1 MLDIKIHQFIDYNIT
16 KIIKIFYLKKES
28 SFYIYYCDEYEL
40 DMEVNKEKE
49 ISLNIPT
56 VSFNIPTHISLK
68 AISFIISYHVSS

>member
-1 MLDIKIHQFIDYNIT
+1 MSHETKGFLLALT
-16 KIIKIFYLKKES
+16 KIANES
-28 SFYIYYCDEYEL
+28 PKTFITHSSNENKL